1 MLLTAAA
8 QRCRTRCREF
18 LASERGQGLVEY
30 ALILTLV
37 SIVAVIIL
45 LTQGQQL
52 QNMFSNVSC
61 GISRK
66 PGC

>member
-1 MLLTAAA
+1 MMRATAANNCQA
-8 QRCRTRCREF
+8 LLRS
-18 LASERGQGLVEY
+18 ARGQGLVEY

-61 GISRK
+61 GISRAA
-66 PGC
+66 GC

>member
-1 MLLTAAA
+1 M
-8 QRCRTRCREF
+8 
-18 LASERGQGLVEY
+18 VEY

-37 SIVAVIIL
+37 AVAAVIIL

-61 GISRK
+61 SVGRT
-66 PGC
+66 C